1 MSASV
6 GVFGLRRRKWVVI
19 GRWLIPCMML
29 VSYALLVY
37 TADTDL
43 GGALWI
49 GLGYF
54 FVLLCWSAYRIA
66 MAQGALARAA
76 SVGDADRLLEETED
90 RLARTR
96 RPAARARYEVYR
108 ALAYDARGDWSDAL
122 ASLDRAKL
130 DALPPGARRPWDIYA
145 AAVRVA
151 AYVETGRIAEARAV
165 LDRDLAGLDRGPAPR
180 LVAHAYLLARVAHG
194 RVLAAEGATEA
205 ALDVLQRVID
215 DLRAG
220 DSARAIA
227 HHVAARCAVRRG
239 DAAGAARHQEL
250 AAKLA
255 PRSWAASPEVPE
267 ARARMSR

>member
-1 MSASV
+1 MSATV
-6 GVFGLRRRKWVVI
+6 GAFGLRHRKWVVI
-19 GRWLIPCMML
+19 SRWLIPCMML

-49 GLGYF
+49 GLGF
-54 FVLLCWSAYRIA
+54 SGVLICWAAYRIA

-76 SVGDADRLLEETED
+76 AVGDADRLLEETEA
-90 RLARTR
+90 RLARAR
-96 RPAARARYEVYR
+96 RPAARAHYEVYR
-108 ALAYDARGDWSDAL
+108 ALAYDARGDWPDAL

-130 DALPPGARRPWDIYA
+130 DALPPNARRPWDIYA

-151 AYVETGRIAEARAV
+151 AYVETGRVAEARTV
-165 LDRDLAGLDRGPAPR
+165 LDRDLAGLDRGQAPR
-180 LVAHAYLLARVAHG
+180 LAAHAYLLARLAHG
-194 RVLAAEGATEA
+194 RVLAAEGATDA

-227 HHVAARCAVRRG
+227 HHVAARCAERSG
-239 DAAGAARHQEL
+239 DAAAAARHQER

-255 PRSWAASPEVPE
+255 PRSWAASAELPA
-267 ARARMSR
+267 ARVQRR